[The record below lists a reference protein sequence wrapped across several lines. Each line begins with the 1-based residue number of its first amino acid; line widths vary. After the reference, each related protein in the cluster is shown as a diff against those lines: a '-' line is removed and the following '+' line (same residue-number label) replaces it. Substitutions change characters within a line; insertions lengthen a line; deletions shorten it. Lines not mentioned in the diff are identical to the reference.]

1 MFIGACA
8 NWHYVFFSLGNGLLS
23 YRRQVSTHIPIILL
37 CVRWFSTVWLQHIC
51 NPTDNGADIWS
62 FARSWGAK
70 TVVSLW
76 LSDIYQGNNVPADGL
91 LFDGAETVPDSA
103 LNNHQWWSP
112 ENSFT
117 RNAVTSMTCVRIPGT
132 KELTHW
138 DRDKMAAF
146 RKLHIMKIY
155 EVRLIF
161 HWIFVPKY
169 SIIGW
174 DNGSAPTMRQAI
186 IWTNDGKFNDEY
198 MRHSASMS

>member
-1 MFIGACA
+1 MVTREQFHKKRCNIHDMCSD
-8 NWHYVFFSLGNGLLS
+8 HYN
-23 YRRQVSTHIPIILL
+23 
-37 CVRWFSTVWLQHIC
+37 
-51 NPTDNGADIWS
+51 
-62 FARSWGAK
+62 
-70 TVVSLW
+70 
-76 LSDIYQGNNVPADGL
+76 
-91 LFDGAETVPDSA
+91 
-103 LNNHQWWSP
+103 
-112 ENSFT
+112 
-117 RNAVTSMTCVRIPGT
+117 IPGT